1 MSQNEQN
8 KTRMPVT
15 KDNPTQKV
23 TPWAVESSGGIDYDI
38 SIKQFGSTRIDKEI
52 IQRIEKLIHPQP
64 VHPWIKRGIFFSHR
78 DLNMILDLYEKG
90 EKFYL
95 YTGRGPSAGALH
107 VGHLLPF
114 MFTKWLQDVF
124 QCPLVIQLTDDEKF
138 LWKDMTL
145 TKTHEL
151 AILLSSFQTEAF
163 ISLSNNIK
171 RRLAGLASLRIG
183 SA

>member
-1 MSQNEQN
+1 
-8 KTRMPVT
+8 
-15 KDNPTQKV
+15 
-23 TPWAVESSGGIDYDI
+23 
-38 SIKQFGSTRIDKEI
+38 
-52 IQRIEKLIHPQP
+52 
-64 VHPWIKRGIFFSHR
+64 
-78 DLNMILDLYEKG
+78 MILDLYEKG

-145 TKTHEL
+145 TKAHEL
-151 AILLSSFQTEAF
+151 ATPTATDIIACGFDVKKRLYLPIWIIFNIYTQQFWKYKNVLRSIKHVVYLVLQIVIILV
-163 ISLSNNIK
+163 NK
-171 RRLAGLASLRIG
+171 RFRQYNRRHHSQDLFKFH
-183 SA
+183 